1 VLLTALAFSV
11 FLFARVAVD
20 ARDPAPAYDLL
31 ITNARIVDG
40 SGNPWFR
47 ADVAIKNGRIER
59 VGHPGPETAV
69 RTIDA
74 RGQIVAPG
82 FIDVHTHVE
91 SIYNQPAAE
100 NFVRMG
106 VTTLVTGNCGSSTT
120 DVAEFL
126 GRMKAKPLAVNLATL
141 IAHGSV
147 RRKVIGLD
155 DRAPTPEEL
164 KQMESL
170 VEQGMKD
177 GAVGL
182 STGLIYVPGTYAKTD
197 EIVALARVAGRYG
210 GLYATHMRNE
220 GDKVADAIRES
231 IQIGEQAGLPVE
243 ISHFKISNKKLWGQ
257 SPMTLGLVREAR
269 ARGLVVTVDQYA
281 YTASSTSLDSRLPSW
296 LRAGGL
302 DEAKK
307 RLADKATRERAI
319 NDTKDALKRSG
330 FKDYSFAVVASYG
343 PDKSFNGK
351 SIAAITKEVKKK
363 SDVTSQI
370 EQMLEMYEAGGA
382 AMIYHGMGED
392 DVKRIMQEPF
402 TMIASD
408 SGVRQVDE
416 SVPHPRGYGNNAR
429 VLGHYVRE
437 LKLISLED
445 AIRKMTSLP
454 AQTFGFRDR
463 GLIREGFAA
472 DLVIF
477 DENTIIDQ
485 ATFDNPHQFP
495 LGISYVVVNGVPV
508 IENNQM
514 TAARPGAALRG
525 PGIALYEPRL
535 ETTVG
540 VALRGHPSVSTAPRD
555 EVRALWVVRTTL
567 TSPEKIRQLVASAA
581 DNGFNTLI
589 VQIRGRGDAYY
600 KSRVEPRSIDL
611 KDQPESF
618 DPLALTITEAHKRGL
633 KVHGWLNTNLLA
645 NLDTLP
651 TQPDHVYNKHPEWL
665 AVPKPVAAEL
675 YSVSPGDP
683 IYRQKIV
690 EWSKAN
696 RGELEGVYT
705 GPANPK
711 VRDHI
716 YNIWMDVLKHYA
728 VDGLHF
734 DYVRFASPDFDYSRT
749 SLEKFR
755 DWLDP
760 QLNQNEREQLK
771 QALKTNPLAAPEMF
785 AMKFADFQRAQVTTL
800 VERIYRAVKKQ
811 KPGTLVSAAV
821 FANDENAYTRRFQ
834 DWRRWLQM
842 GILDVACPMA
852 YSTDT
857 AVFQKQIEVA
867 TTTALNAKRQVWA
880 GIGAYRIPSD
890 SAVEKINVARAL
902 NANGFILFSYDFT
915 ARPSELNPDGEYL
928 QRVRRAAF

>member
-1 VLLTALAFSV
+1 VLLIALVSGCL
-11 FLFARVAVD
+11 LFGRLPVD
-20 ARDPAPAYDLL
+20 ARTPVYDLL
-31 ITNARIVDG
+31 IINARIVDG

-47 ADVAIKNGRIER
+47 ADVAIKDGRIARIGR
-59 VGHPGPETAV
+59 VSAAAAT

-74 RGQIVAPG
+74 RGQILAPG

-91 SIYNQPAAE
+91 SIYSLPAAE

-126 GRMKAKPLAVNLATL
+126 GRIKDKPLAVNLATL

-147 RRKVIGLD
+147 RRRVIGLE

-164 KQMESL
+164 KQMEGL

-197 EIVALARVAGRYG
+197 EIVALARVAAKYD

-257 SPMTLGLVREAR
+257 TPMTLGLVRDAR

-319 NDTKDALKRSG
+319 SDTKDALKKSG
-330 FKDYSFAVVASYG
+330 FKDYSFAVVASYDV
-343 PDKSFNGK
+343 DKSFNGK
-351 SIAAITKEVKKK
+351 SIAEITKQVKGK

-382 AMIYHGMGED
+382 GMIYHGMDEA

-429 VLGHYVRE
+429 VLGRYVRE

-477 DENTIIDQ
+477 DDNTILDQ
-485 ATFDNPHQFP
+485 ATFDKPHQFP
-495 LGISYVVVNGVPV
+495 VGISFVIVNGAPV
-508 IENNQM
+508 FENNQM
-514 TAARPGAALRG
+514 TAARPGVALRG
-525 PGIALYEPRL
+525 PGSMRL
-535 ETTVG
+535 VFSWPDINRRNFSCS
-540 VALRGHPSVSTAPRD
+540 VLRPEHCCSV
-555 EVRALWVVRTTL
+555 
-567 TSPEKIRQLVASAA
+567 
-581 DNGFNTLI
+581 
-589 VQIRGRGDAYY
+589 
-600 KSRVEPRSIDL
+600 
-611 KDQPESF
+611 
-618 DPLALTITEAHKRGL
+618 
-633 KVHGWLNTNLLA
+633 
-645 NLDTLP
+645 
-651 TQPDHVYNKHPEWL
+651 
-665 AVPKPVAAEL
+665 
-675 YSVSPGDP
+675 
-683 IYRQKIV
+683 
-690 EWSKAN
+690 
-696 RGELEGVYT
+696 
-705 GPANPK
+705 
-711 VRDHI
+711 
-716 YNIWMDVLKHYA
+716 
-728 VDGLHF
+728 
-734 DYVRFASPDFDYSRT
+734 
-749 SLEKFR
+749 
-755 DWLDP
+755 
-760 QLNQNEREQLK
+760 
-771 QALKTNPLAAPEMF
+771 
-785 AMKFADFQRAQVTTL
+785 
-800 VERIYRAVKKQ
+800 
-811 KPGTLVSAAV
+811 
-821 FANDENAYTRRFQ
+821 
-834 DWRRWLQM
+834 
-842 GILDVACPMA
+842 
-852 YSTDT
+852 
-857 AVFQKQIEVA
+857 
-867 TTTALNAKRQVWA
+867 
-880 GIGAYRIPSD
+880 
-890 SAVEKINVARAL
+890 
-902 NANGFILFSYDFT
+902 
-915 ARPSELNPDGEYL
+915 
-928 QRVRRAAF
+928 